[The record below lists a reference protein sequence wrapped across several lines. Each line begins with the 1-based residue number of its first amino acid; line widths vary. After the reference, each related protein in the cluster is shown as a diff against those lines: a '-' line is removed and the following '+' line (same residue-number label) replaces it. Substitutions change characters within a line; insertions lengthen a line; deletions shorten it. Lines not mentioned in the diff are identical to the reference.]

1 MTESRI
7 GDASATPRLA
17 AFREEIRSV
26 YPQEA
31 PPSVIAANM
40 ADLQWDVSEEDL
52 TKLQADWPNCVQV
65 LQTSAKTGQNVH
77 EAFEQL
83 SLAVQEREHRLRR
96 AQREAALQLSSN
108 QESTQNCARCR
119 LAQCF
124 ASCTVFVFASLV
136 RVLHVICSDAFV
148 VVAMSAPQAHSAPA
162 AELQRQMAT
171 AAAQQGARAAA
182 DRART
187 GFFEVQAYISEN
199 PTSLKILCFCS
210 GLALIAF
217 SLLGL
222 FNPFDINIIPKE
234 SWLRACGDL
243 QGTLFRKAYFLASQ
257 TGRSLFYLYVGT
269 MTLLLLP
276 GGILDFFN
284 RIIGIALCV
293 LAMLMLARDWCAP
306 LCCKDSYNQM
316 GSGSQV

>member
-1 MTESRI
+1 
-7 GDASATPRLA
+7 
-17 AFREEIRSV
+17 
-26 YPQEA
+26 
-31 PPSVIAANM
+31 
-40 ADLQWDVSEEDL
+40 
-52 TKLQADWPNCVQV
+52 
-65 LQTSAKTGQNVH
+65 
-77 EAFEQL
+77 
-83 SLAVQEREHRLRR
+83 
-96 AQREAALQLSSN
+96 
-108 QESTQNCARCR
+108 
-119 LAQCF
+119 
-124 ASCTVFVFASLV
+124 
-136 RVLHVICSDAFV
+136 
-148 VVAMSAPQAHSAPA
+148 MSAPQAHSAPA

-222 FNPFDINIIPKE
+222 FNPFDINIIPKDQLCNLYNVFFGVIICVCDGKE